1 MRLGL
6 VKEQCRYLTPAEVGG
21 MKRGGVKN
29 EWGGGDR
36 VKWDEKPWMREGRG
50 GEDRVKWGEKPWRGW
65 VDQTN
70 FIPRSRAFP

>member
-1 MRLGL
+1 MMRLGL

-50 GEDRVKWGEKPWRGW
+50 GGKIE
-65 VDQTN
+65 
-70 FIPRSRAFP
+70 